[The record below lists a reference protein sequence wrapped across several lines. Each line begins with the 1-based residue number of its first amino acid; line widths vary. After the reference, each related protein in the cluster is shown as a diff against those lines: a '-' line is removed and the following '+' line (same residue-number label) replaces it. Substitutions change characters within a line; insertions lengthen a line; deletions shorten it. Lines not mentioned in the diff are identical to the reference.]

1 MCKKA
6 DVLDAGGYLYDYE
19 YFTYV
24 NKARKALFS
33 HLFVDDHT
41 ADEIE
46 ACIVDVTAAHSTGWR
61 FFVRK
66 PLHPSVQHHL
76 QKVYA

>member
-6 DVLDAGGYLYDYE
+6 DVLDAGGYVYDYE

-33 HLFVDDHT
+33 HLFIDDHT
-41 ADEIE
+41 AEEIE
-46 ACIVDVTAAHSTGWR
+46 ACIVKLIPKPEWQ

-66 PLHPSVQHHL
+66 PLSPSVQQHME
-76 QKVYA
+76 KVYA